1 LSAFQG
7 DLEFPVT
14 LTCEDEVKPLFLDL
28 DSVTA
33 LGIVIAE
40 IISNAYI
47 HAFPGRAS
55 AIRVA
60 LTRNATGALL
70 TIGDEGIGFVKLPT
84 TKRHGLVLVRRLME
98 QIGGAVRV
106 VLDPGTKWIV
116 AFPMAAERVV

>member
-1 LSAFQG
+1 MSAFRG

-40 IISNAYI
+40 IISNAYV
-47 HAFPGRAS
+47 HAFPGRA
-55 AIRVA
+55 
-60 LTRNATGALL
+60 G
-70 TIGDEGIGFVKLPT
+70 
-84 TKRHGLVLVRRLME
+84 GLVLVRRLME
-98 QIGGAVRV
+98 QIGGSVRI
-106 VLDPGTKWIV
+106 VLDPGTKWAL